1 MHPRDGDVPA
11 DDEDDEL
18 DEEDEESQDSQDDA
32 VIRIEPLRLES
43 IRDRQRRRRDAT
55 RPPTDLAAILAGADR
70 AEEEEEE
77 EEEGPPPGP
86 PPPRVFVVFRGA
98 DWEDPQGVLRESDTI
113 AGVYATE
120 EAARRAVAT
129 LEREGGAAGNS
140 WYQPYAVQE

>member
-1 MHPRDGDVPA
+1 MQPRDGDAPA
-11 DDEDDEL
+11 DGDDDDLEEDGQDDE
-18 DEEDEESQDSQDDA
+18 
-32 VIRIEPLRLES
+32 VIHIEPVRLES

-86 PPPRVFVVFRGA
+86 PPARVYVVFRGA
-98 DWEDPQGVLRESDTI
+98 NWEDPQGGLRESDTI

-129 LEREGGAAGNS
+129 LEREGGAAGDS